1 MSQWT
6 IITLK
11 IVDILDKLGQQL
23 KKGID
28 TEAEVSYF
36 LIEIRKIL
44 EQQGLK
50 KDFEYL
56 KFYCDWI
63 AHPGLA
69 GPMAQKA
76 LKQFDDA
83 NIHMKTGID
92 MDQLPHG
99 LRQEVDRLS
108 KFRYFKEEL
117 SEFLEDNKLPPL
129 TVKRHDAWPH
139 FIHLYTKIIEDC
151 PLVMSGKNTTAT
163 IDNLTVKFEF
173 AKEPLHGEMFYK
185 IRWIVL
191 DKNGLTGEI
200 YIMNSFSIEPQDRA
214 LPYSG

>member
-1 MSQWT
+1 M
-6 IITLK
+6 
-11 IVDILDKLGQQL
+11 DILKKLEQQL
-23 KKGID
+23 KDGLD

-36 LIEIRKIL
+36 LIEIRKSV

-50 KDFEYL
+50 RNLEYL
-56 KFYCDWI
+56 KSYCDWI

-69 GPMAQKA
+69 GPMAQKV
-76 LKQFDDA
+76 LKQFDEA
-83 NIHMKTGID
+83 NIHMKTGIH
-92 MDQLPHG
+92 MDELPHG
-99 LRQEVDRLS
+99 LRREIDQLS
-108 KFRYFKEEL
+108 KFSCFEKEL

-129 TVKRHDAWPH
+129 TVARHDAWTH
-139 FIHLYTKIIEDC
+139 FLHLYTKIIEDC

-173 AKEPLHGEMFYK
+173 AKEPLHGEMLYK

-200 YIMNSFSIEPQDRA
+200 FIINGFSIEP
-214 LPYSG
+214 LS

>member
-1 MSQWT
+1 MDV
-6 IITLK
+6 LK
-11 IVDILDKLGQQL
+11 KLEQQL

-36 LIEIRKIL
+36 LIEIRKFL
-44 EQQGLK
+44 EQQSLK
-50 KDFEYL
+50 KDLEYL

-69 GPMAQKA
+69 GPMAQKV
-76 LKQFDDA
+76 LKQFDEA
-83 NIHMKTGID
+83 NIHLKTGID
-92 MDQLPHG
+92 MDQLPRD
-99 LRQEVDRLS
+99 LQQRIRRLS
-108 KFRYFKEEL
+108 KFGYFEKEL
-117 SEFLEDNKLPPL
+117 SEFLEYNKLPPL

-139 FIHLYTKIIEDC
+139 FLHLYTKIIEDC
-151 PLVMSGKNTTAT
+151 PLVMSGKSTTAT

-173 AKEPLHGEMFYK
+173 AKEPLDGEMFYK

-200 YIMNSFSIEPQDRA
+200 YVICSFSIKP
-214 LPYSG
+214 LS